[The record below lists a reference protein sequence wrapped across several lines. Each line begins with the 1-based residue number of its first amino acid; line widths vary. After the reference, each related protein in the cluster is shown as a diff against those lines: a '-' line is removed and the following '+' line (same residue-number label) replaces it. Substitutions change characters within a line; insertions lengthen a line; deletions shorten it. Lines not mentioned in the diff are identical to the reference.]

1 MKKILLFVA
10 FMLVS
15 FMGFGQSGRTYML
28 KFKTQGTNVFI
39 DTREVNGIYITAHM
53 HTLDDN
59 VYGLQ
64 TCSIESIDTV
74 YVFPLIVLPT
84 VITCEVTNVT
94 TNSALASG
102 QVTDEGSSS
111 VTERGVCWST
121 SHDPAISDSHASN
134 GGGIGFYTIN
144 LTSLAANT
152 TYYVR
157 AYATS
162 REGTAYG
169 DEVSFTTFEEPQEE
183 WVDLG
188 LPSGLLWATCNVGA
202 SFVED
207 YGDYFAWA
215 ETQPKDDYTWSNYIY
230 CCHGNSLSLTKYC
243 NHVGYGCDGYM
254 DTLTILEPGDD
265 AATAN
270 WGNGWRTPTKAEWQE
285 LFDNCSSVWT
295 TQNGVNGR
303 LYTGPNGNTL
313 FLPAAGSDHGFLA
326 GSSGFYRTSM
336 LLGADP
342 SGTWNAW
349 SGENGYEMF
358 YNGRSEGISVRAV
371 RSAK

>member
-10 FMLVS
+10 FMLVG
-15 FMGFGQSGRTYML
+15 FMGFGQNGRTYML

-215 ETQPKDDYTWSNYIY
+215 ETQPKDDYSWSNYIY

-243 NHVGYGCDGYM
+243 NNYGYGCDGYT
-254 DTLTILEPGDD
+254 DNLTVLEPDDD
-265 AATAN
+265 AATVN

-336 LLGADP
+336 LLQADP

>member
-1 MKKILLFVA
+1 MKKIMLFLALLHVGFA
-10 FMLVS
+10 C
-15 FMGFGQSGRTYML
+15 FGQNRNYKL
-28 KFKTQGTNVFI
+28 QFKVQHENIYI
-39 DTREVNGIYITAHM
+39 DTRDVNAIYITSSL
-53 HTLDDN
+53 HTMDDN
-59 VYGLQ
+59 VYGLWC
-64 TCSIESIDTV
+64 CSLVNMDTV
-74 YVFPLIVLPT
+74 YGFPLIVLPSVT
-84 VITCEVTNVT
+84 TFEVTNVT

-121 SHDPAISDSHASN
+121 SHDPTTSDSHANS
-134 GGGIGFYTIN
+134 GGGIGAFTIN
-144 LTSLAANT
+144 ITGLAENT
-152 TYYVR
+152 TYFVR

-169 DEVSFTTFEEPQEE
+169 DEVSFTTFEGPQED

-188 LPSGLLWATCNVGA
+188 LPSGLLWATYNVGA

-215 ETQPKDDYTWSNYIY
+215 ETQPKDDYTWSNYSY

-243 NHVGYGCDGYM
+243 NHVGYGCDGYL
-254 DTLTILEPGDD
+254 DTLTILEPEDD

-270 WGNGWRTPTKAEWQE
+270 WGNGWRTPSKEEWQE
-285 LFDNCSSVWT
+285 LFDNCSSIWT

-313 FLPAAGSDHGFLA
+313 FLPAAGSNGFLV
-326 GSSGFYRTSM
+326 GSAGFYRTSI
-336 LLGADP
+336 LLEADP
-342 SGTWNAW
+342 SGTWEAYF
-349 SGENGYEMF
+349 GENNSSVY
-358 YNGRSEGISVRAV
+358 YNDRSGGISVRAV